1 MSYPP
6 EEPLGLLISAHD
18 VGMRIKFNNGKPHL
32 SGNHRYTALL
42 AVLRDARGEITEFLA
57 GLEERMRRGQQ
68 WLIRADQ
75 RLWDKPIR
83 ESRKLI
89 DIFDANLILWDD
101 LDKLVYPRR
110 CPIGENGCD
119 PESPVL
125 CRSCGRS

>member
-6 EEPLGLLISAHD
+6 EEPLGILMWAHD
-18 VGMRIKFNNGKPHL
+18 VGMRIKFNDGKLHL
-32 SGNHRYTALL
+32 SGNRRYTTLISA
-42 AVLRDARGEITEFLA
+42 LRDARGEITEFLT
-57 GLEERMRRGQQ
+57 GLEDRMRRGQQ

-75 RLWDKPIR
+75 RLWDKPLR
-83 ESRKLI
+83 KSRKLI

-119 PESPVL
+119 PASLVL
-125 CRSCGRS
+125 CRTCGR